1 MTPPP
6 GLLSRLTQGAATMET
21 TLAAMSAW
29 GRAREGGSPRSG
41 EREAL
46 LREWA
51 AQSPRPVPHAVIVG
65 RPAPHHR
72 RRPAR

>member
-1 MTPPP
+1 MEPESQTSAFV
-6 GLLSRLTQGAATMET
+6 LAVLSRLTQGAATMGT

-29 GRAREGGSPRSG
+29 GRAREGGSTRSG

-51 AQSPRPVPHAVIVG
+51 A
-65 RPAPHHR
+65 
-72 RRPAR
+72 